1 MIFLEYARALHVC
14 ILTIKLCHDFTI
26 DLSRKSCAMNCLN
39 IIGYYPVN
47 WLGKMQISGYYKLLI
62 SALKLDGTALS
73 Q

>member
-47 WLGKMQISGYYKLLI
+47 WLGKMQISGY
-62 SALKLDGTALS
+62 
-73 Q
+73 